1 MISFVIYCWSR
12 VYSLGLNG
20 NWMQKQIL
28 LCWNSIVNSYSFFG
42 YFDYSID
49 CIYFVRSFVN
59 FFVRVI
65 YLYNWS
71 YMVIDFLNNLSY
83 LEVVLLN
90 YYYYICFC
98 LVGFDLFSYIDRM
111 TYLVLCAF
119 EVYSD
124 CLVVFVYIRQ
134 YCVRIVGNNY
144 TIS

>member
-1 MISFVIYCWSR
+1 M
-12 VYSLGLNG
+12 
-20 NWMQKQIL
+20 
-28 LCWNSIVNSYSFFG
+28 
-42 YFDYSID
+42 
-49 CIYFVRSFVN
+49 
-59 FFVRVI
+59 
-65 YLYNWS
+65 
-71 YMVIDFLNNLSY
+71 IDFLNNLSC
-83 LEVVLLN
+83 LEVVFQR
-90 YYYYICFC
+90 YFYCVYSC